1 VWLQQPARDC
11 QAAPAAPAR
20 LAHTQAPASARCPAG
35 TGATNRPPLSAPLQQ
50 PHYCFPG
57 GITLAPLRDL
67 PQATLA
73 LGAAAGQRVGL
84 SANINMP
91 RDLPQ
96 ATLALDA
103 AAGQRVSLGAKFTC
117 TATCRRPRWRWDAA
131 AGQRVGLSAKVGD
144 GPAVL
149 LCSLREGGQESC
161 NLDIVLDSYSEFS
174 VTGGAAV
181 HLAGYYMP
189 EYEGARRGGPPLA
202 AGGRMADP

>member
-1 VWLQQPARDC
+1 L
-11 QAAPAAPAR
+11 
-20 LAHTQAPASARCPAG
+20 
-35 TGATNRPPLSAPLQQ
+35 
-50 PHYCFPG
+50 Y
-57 GITLAPLRDL
+57 RDL

-73 LGAAAGQRVGL
+73 
-84 SANINMP
+84 M
-91 RDLPQ
+91 
-96 ATLALDA
+96 
-103 AAGQRVSLGAKFTC
+103 
-117 TATCRRPRWRWDAA
+117 DAA

-202 AGGRMADP
+202 AGGRMADPCGRSAAPRAARARRRVQVELAAWAAHPLTAVLWRCNKSCVACSALFRGALL

>member
-1 VWLQQPARDC
+1 
-11 QAAPAAPAR
+11 
-20 LAHTQAPASARCPAG
+20 
-35 TGATNRPPLSAPLQQ
+35 
-50 PHYCFPG
+50 
-57 GITLAPLRDL
+57 
-67 PQATLA
+67 
-73 LGAAAGQRVGL
+73 
-84 SANINMP
+84 M
-91 RDLPQ
+91 
-96 ATLALDA
+96 
-103 AAGQRVSLGAKFTC
+103 
-117 TATCRRPRWRWDAA
+117 DAA

-202 AGGRMADP
+202 AGGRMADPCGRSAAPRAARARRRVQVELAAWAAHPLTAVLWRCNKSCVACSALFRGALL